1 MRLNFTIAVL
11 AIFVCQVMAFA
22 QNYDGSE
29 RYWNEGPLTLNDF
42 SIRDM
47 WTDDPNVFSSMLY
60 GISYRDTTIR
70 FGNLRYQTLYSRA
83 KMDKVN
89 SWIRTGN
96 ANELTLK
103 YLQVA
108 FDIAELNRR
117 KLQDR
122 FENGE
127 SFVYP
132 SKLIDFYE
140 KNLDNEINEYK
151 AKSSQ
156 GRDASVIEE
165 YGKRIRKELEEYPE
179 GISEPEIRFRN
190 SGIGY
195 HMGAF
200 GEFMQGDA
208 TSWLGPQVGA
218 SLGMEY
224 SFKRIRLNLDMAYG
238 RYLKGL
244 RKDLPYSDEARGIY
258 HTWEKGWGANG
269 MNIIF
274 TTGFAVVDNDHL
286 TIAPMV
292 GIGGMNVE
300 LQAKYQQE
308 KELTENIDGVRYLAG
323 VNVDFKMSRNYSF
336 NWQGRF
342 YGENDMRLQIYVA
355 KSNVKELS
363 NPLSINCGLI
373 FNMYSRMVK

>member
-1 MRLNFTIAVL
+1 MRLKCTIAVL
-11 AIFVCQVMAFA
+11 AISVCQTMAFA

-47 WTDDPNVFSSMLY
+47 WTDDPNVFSSMQY

-103 YLQVA
+103 YHQVA

-140 KNLDNEINEYK
+140 KNLENEINEFK

-156 GRDASVIEE
+156 GHDASVIEE

-200 GEFMQGDA
+200 GEFMTGDA

-218 SLGMEY
+218 SLGM
-224 SFKRIRLNLDMAYG
+224 
-238 RYLKGL
+238 
-244 RKDLPYSDEARGIY
+244 
-258 HTWEKGWGANG
+258 
-269 MNIIF
+269 
-274 TTGFAVVDNDHL
+274 
-286 TIAPMV
+286 
-292 GIGGMNVE
+292 
-300 LQAKYQQE
+300 
-308 KELTENIDGVRYLAG
+308 
-323 VNVDFKMSRNYSF
+323 
-336 NWQGRF
+336 
-342 YGENDMRLQIYVA
+342 
-355 KSNVKELS
+355 
-363 NPLSINCGLI
+363 
-373 FNMYSRMVK
+373 